1 MEKSKNP
8 TPLETII
15 RRLTEQLSHILHTHA
30 HTQTTIRDMTFNENN
45 VLAGRLEFM
54 TETDKLGYKLVKN
67 RRSPNDPSFAFGL
80 PLAKELLDLH
90 HESWGKLL
98 ITQLTGGN
106 YPPSTILYTHISI
119 RQYPLLSSGEI
130 TN

>member
-1 MEKSKNP
+1 MEKVEKSNP
-8 TPLETII
+8 TETII

-30 HTQTTIRDMTFNENN
+30 HTQTTIRDMTYNENN

-67 RRSPNDPSFAFGL
+67 RRSPNDPSVFCLWPAFGQ
-80 PLAKELLDLH
+80 ELLDLH

-98 ITQLTGGN
+98 ITQLTRGN

-119 RQYPLLSSGEI
+119 Q
-130 TN
+130 